1 MSGALAARQANNES
15 EKGRVDKTRVRRY
28 WPGKAP
34 DWVDEQEEEAV
45 PRERVRTEVA
55 APVIVR
61 RCVPASLMG

>member
-1 MSGALAARQANNES
+1 MSGAMAARTAVAEGD
-15 EKGRVDKTRVRRY
+15 KGRVDKTRVKRY

-34 DWVDEQEEEAV
+34 EWAEEQQEEEA

-61 RCVPASLMG
+61 R